1 MKQQCGMFGR
11 VVAACVRSWENVYRL
26 GCASNMALTQ
36 LSHCGPRGK
45 DLRSIVTPFWLT
57 TIIFAQMT
65 IKSIYK
71 ADSEAILSLEL
82 PGNQELGQGSGQ
94 VGGSLGRPSIA
105 LWGHISKCWHSGWEF
120 WLTNVAQPNSGSFW
134 HHTALWTSREACK
147 AHTAV
152 GASTVGTAISLKTGP
167 WLTQQWNVIH
177 SSGYFC
183 PLLFHLKLY
192 YWTILCF

>member
-1 MKQQCGMFGR
+1 MDSSLCSKFQQHRVVLTLGLALKQQCGVFRR

-45 DLRSIVTPFWLT
+45 DLRSTVTPFWLT

-105 LWGHISKCWHSGWEF
+105 FVRSYLQVLALRMGI
-120 WLTNVAQPNSGSFW
+120 LTDECR
-134 HHTALWTSREACK
+134 TAKLRVFLTSYRI
-147 AHTAV
+147 V
-152 GASTVGTAISLKTGP
+152 NLQRSV
-167 WLTQQWNVIH
+167 
-177 SSGYFC
+177 
-183 PLLFHLKLY
+183 
-192 YWTILCF
+192 